1 MLGGI
6 VGLAIAGAIFDDKLH
21 ANLARCKSSFFP
33 SRAEPVLDLTTDI
46 CTAVA
51 PGVSDIVSASPTEL
65 RANASGETLA
75 AIITSYSQ
83 ALKYTYICCVP
94 IAALGAFCALFIK
107 NRPLGPPPGAASAN
121 KQVEASPAE
130 LERKGSEGTL
140 AHSAERDKR
149 DSEELTAAGKA

>member
-21 ANLARCKSSFFP
+21 ANLARCESGLLVGSVT
-33 SRAEPVLDLTTDI
+33 RLMDGI

-75 AIITSYSQ
+75 AIITSYSE

-107 NRPLGPPPGAASAN
+107 NRPLGPPPGAAAGN
-121 KQVEASPAE
+121 KQVEAGPAE

-140 AHSAERDKR
+140 THSADGNNRNSDEA
-149 DSEELTAAGKA
+149 TTAGKA

>member
-1 MLGGI
+1 MSQ
-6 VGLAIAGAIFDDKLH
+6 V
-21 ANLARCKSSFFP
+21 SF
-33 SRAEPVLDLTTDI
+33 RAEHVLDLTAGI

-107 NRPLGPPPGAASAN
+107 NRPLGPPPGAAAVN
-121 KQVEASPAE
+121 EQGEAGHAA

-140 AHSAERDKR
+140 AHSRNGDKR
-149 DSEELTAAGKA
+149 NSEELTTAGKA